1 MKKLLMVF
9 CLLLAAVL
17 VTAQDLTQYEL
28 LNSATVG
35 IPKVLMDRW
44 GAVSADID
52 NNGWPDIFSVKWRGR
67 TIYSQI
73 YLNSSGMY
81 GNDIMPN
88 SPQLMAY
95 EDTQNATRCN
105 IFADYDNDGDKDFF
119 YGGDYDMALF
129 RNDNNVFTNVSQ
141 ATGVKGAGAPGFF
154 TVYGFDCGAWADY
167 DRDGDLDLVVCQT
180 NNKNFFFFRNNG
192 GVFEN
197 IAQQVGLAGKNPLG
211 NTGDRGAYSAR
222 LQWIDYDLDGD
233 PDLSAGWLLFQ
244 NDNGVFTEVA
254 KTIGLKP
261 DSLTFFTAWFDYDT
275 DGDWDFFKIRHGS
288 EDPGH
293 NSIWQNQNGTFVD
306 VTDETGLNGWNPH
319 IGASFNIGDY
329 DNDGDEDVYIQINN
343 WTDMDVLLLN
353 EEVEGGLHVLTD
365 VAPYVGMTTVGDRKG
380 ATMLDYDMDG
390 FLDIYVPSLDFG
402 SLIYHN
408 KGNANHWIGM
418 ILEGVQSNRDAIG
431 ALVTCYADGK
441 KQMRYTRVPSTW
453 KTQDNQFILFGI
465 GAATA
470 VDSIIIRWPLGLKEV
485 YTDLA
490 IDQYH
495 RIKEGQGS
503 SEVAAK
509 PVAAPE
515 TFYLEQNHPNPFN
528 PTTTIRY
535 QVFEASPVT
544 LTIFNLRGERVQT
557 LVNAEFKPAGSY
569 SLSWNGKDQEGRS
582 VPSGI
587 YLYRLEAGG
596 TQQVKKMTCMK

>member
-1 MKKLLMVF
+1 MKKLVTVLF
-9 CLLLAAVL
+9 LIILAGSL
-17 VTAQDLTQYEL
+17 SAQDLTQYEL
-28 LNSATVG
+28 LNSTSIG

-88 SPQLMAY
+88 SPELKAF

-129 RNDNNVFTNVSQ
+129 QNNNSVFTNVSQ
-141 ATGVKGAGAPGFF
+141 STKVKGAGAPGFF

-167 DRDGDLDLVVCQT
+167 DRDGDLDLAVCQT

-197 IAQQVGLAGKNPLG
+197 IAAQVGLAGQNPLG

-244 NDNGVFTEVA
+244 NNNGVFTEVA

-261 DSLTFFTAWFDYDT
+261 DSLTFFTAWFDYDN
-275 DGDWDFFKIRHGS
+275 DGDWDYFKIRHGS
-288 EDPGH
+288 EDPGT
-293 NSIWQNQNGTFVD
+293 NSFWENKNGTFFE
-306 VTDETGLNGWNPH
+306 VTDDVGLNGWNPH
-319 IGASFNIGDY
+319 IGASFNLGDY
-329 DNDGDEDVYIQINN
+329 DCDGDEDVYIQINN
-343 WTDMDVLLLN
+343 WTDMDVFLLN
-353 EEVEGGLHVLTD
+353 EQVDGVTVLTD
-365 VAPYVGMTTVGDRKG
+365 VAPFVGMTTVGDRKG

-408 KGNANHWIGM
+408 KGNTSKWIGL
-418 ILEGVQSNRDAIG
+418 ILEGTQSNRDAIG
-431 ALVTCYADGK
+431 TLVTCYTGEK
-441 KQMRYTRVPSTW
+441 KQMRYTRVPNTW
-453 KTQDNQFILFGI
+453 KIQDNGYVHFGI
-465 GAATA
+465 GQATSI
-470 VDSIIIRWPLGLKEV
+470 DSIVIRWPLGLKEV
-485 YTDLA
+485 YTNLTLNR
-490 IDQYH
+490 YH
-495 RIKEGQGS
+495 KIKEGKAS
-503 SEVAAK
+503 SIAQTSAS
-509 PVAAPE
+509 AAPND
-515 TFYLEQNHPNPFN
+515 YCLGQNYPNPFN
-528 PTTTIRY
+528 SSTQISY
-535 QVFEASPVT
+535 QLVKAGRVV
-544 LTIFNLRGERVQT
+544 IKIHNLQGQLIQTVLDRDQAAGEYS
-557 LVNAEFKPAGSY
+557 VN
-569 SLSWNGKDQEGRS
+569 WNGRS
-582 VPSGI
+582 ATGEEVSTGVYFYSMEI
-587 YLYRLEAGG
+587 DK
-596 TQQVKKMTCMK
+596 QVEMKKMLYVR

>member
-1 MKKLLMVF
+1 MKKLLLGLFLMFTVGLSF
-9 CLLLAAVL
+9 
-17 VTAQDLTQYEL
+17 AQDLTQYEL
-28 LNSATVG
+28 LNSTVVG
-35 IPKVLMDRW
+35 IPKVLLDRW

-73 YLNSSGMY
+73 YLNNSGMY
-81 GNDIMPN
+81 GTDLMPS

-119 YGGDYDMALF
+119 FGGDYDMALF
-129 RNDNNVFTNVSQ
+129 RNDNNVFINVSQ
-141 ATGVKGAGAPGFF
+141 ATGVKGTGAPGFF
-154 TVYGFDCGAWADY
+154 TVYGYDCGAWADY

-244 NDNGVFTEVA
+244 NNNGVFTEVG
-254 KTIGLKP
+254 KSIGLNP
-261 DSLTFFTAWFDYDT
+261 DSLTFFTAWFDYDN

-288 EDPGH
+288 EDPGT
-293 NSIWQNQNGTFVD
+293 NSFWENRNGKFVE
-306 VTDETGLNGWNPH
+306 VTDDVGLNGWNPH
-319 IGASFNIGDY
+319 IGASFNLGDY

-353 EEVEGGLHVLTD
+353 EVVEGGLHVLTD

-418 ILEGVQSNRDAIG
+418 ILEGTQSNRDAIG
-431 ALVTCYADGK
+431 TLVACYADGK

-453 KTQDNQFILFGI
+453 KTQDNQFIHFGI
-465 GAATA
+465 GTATTI
-470 VDSIIIRWPLGLKEV
+470 DSIVIRWPLGLKEV
-485 YTDLA
+485 YTSLA
-490 IDQYH
+490 LDKYH
-495 RIKEGQGS
+495 RIKEGSGGS
-503 SEVAAK
+503 GVARMPASQ
-509 PVAAPE
+509 PVE
-515 TFYLEQNHPNPFN
+515 HMLGQNYPNPFN
-528 PTTTIRY
+528 SSTQITYRLQKAGHVVLRI
-535 QVFEASPVT
+535 
-544 LTIFNLRGERVQT
+544 LNLQGQCLCT
-557 LVNAEFKPAGSY
+557 LVDQDQNGGEHRIR
-569 SLSWNGKDQEGRS
+569 WNGRDEMGAE
-582 VPSGI
+582 VASGV
-587 YLYRLEAGG
+587 YLYQLENER
-596 TQQVKKMTCMK
+596 QVLSKKMLYLR